1 MNCENDLIVCIDNS
15 NYIKN
20 KNNTDKNNERFK
32 NLINDIRNYKKL
44 TEEKLNFIKILQ
56 EDKKLEIIQEYD
68 TIVQKLVHDID
79 DLINYK
85 NIR

>member
-56 EDKKLEIIQEYD
+56 EDKKLEIILEYD
-68 TIVQKLVHDID
+68 KIAQSLIYTVS
-79 DLINYK
+79 DLISYK